1 MDELSF
7 LLLKYILMKILN
19 SLLQTIHFQNISD
32 GSAIN
37 LHFGFLQFSI
47 FVFIFKYISFEHN
60 IHFIFGFITLGQ

>member
-1 MDELSF
+1 MIASL
-7 LLLKYILMKILN
+7 LN

-32 GSAIN
+32 GSDTN
-37 LHFGFLQFSI
+37 LHFEFLQFSI